1 MGAEVYEAV
10 LEYRRPSGTK
20 DKFFVQFPGQAAGTK
35 KALLNIKKGKEVL
48 IGGEVRTQNMDNPE
62 PREPRVKICIYAK
75 VIAVNDPP
83 ADPQNE
89 VKLCGHICKDPRVA
103 TARFGKIAV
112 TSFIVAVNSH
122 HGADYIPC
130 VCWRK
135 CCGSRS
141 KAESRGVCGNYRA
154 YAVKRVQ
161 KENAGRKAPY
171 LATTHEVSVTQL
183 GFAEDTDEQK
193 TEGSEKTC

>member
-1 MGAEVYEAV
+1 MDAPTWAQKVYEAV

-62 PREPRVKICIYAK
+62 PHEPRVKICIYAK

-122 HGADYIPC
+122 HGADYIP
-130 VCWRK
+130 VSYTHLSRK
-135 CCGSRS
+135 KQNG
-141 KAESRGVCGNYRA
+141 
-154 YAVKRVQ
+154 
-161 KENAGRKAPY
+161 
-171 LATTHEVSVTQL
+171 
-183 GFAEDTDEQK
+183 
-193 TEGSEKTC
+193 